1 MEILKFKN
9 IRYKQPSQS
18 KHGTIKIDAYTYNFI
33 RELVLETG
41 LTTPKVM
48 RKIIDYIE
56 DKIEWVED
64 YESEE

>member
-1 MEILKFKN
+1 MERLKFKN
-9 IRYKQPSQS
+9 IRYKQSSQP
-18 KHGTIKIDAYTYNFI
+18 KHGTIKIDAYSYNFI
-33 RELVLETG
+33 KELVLETG